1 MLDQII
7 QKKVRKLPTDRQQ
20 QVLEFVEF
28 LESKTATETKSKRR
42 NIIGLLSDFKTVITE
57 EEITQ
62 LRREM
67 WSSFPRDIEP

>member
-28 LESKTATETKSKRR
+28 LESKTPAELKGKRR

>member
-42 NIIGLLSDFKTVITE
+42 NIIGLLSDLKIDITE
-57 EEITQ
+57 EEINQ
-62 LRREM
+62 FRREV
-67 WSSFPRDIEP
+67 WG